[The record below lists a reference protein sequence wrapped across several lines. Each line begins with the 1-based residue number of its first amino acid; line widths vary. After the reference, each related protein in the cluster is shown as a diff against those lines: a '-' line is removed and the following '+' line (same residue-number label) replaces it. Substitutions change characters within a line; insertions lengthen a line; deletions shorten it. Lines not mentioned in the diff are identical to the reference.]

1 MLNYLKIQFGYL
13 SRVALAL
20 TPLLLSMYLLYW
32 LGKYE
37 IWVPETAHRD
47 KITIAILI
55 VGMVL
60 SFLLQSYFDKS
71 KKK

>member
-1 MLNYLKIQFGYL
+1 MLNYMKKQLAYL
-13 SRVALAL
+13 LRVTLAF
-20 TPLLLSMYLLYW
+20 TPLVLSMYLLYW

-47 KITIAILI
+47 KITIAIVI

-60 SFLLQSYFDKS
+60 SFLLQSYFDKNN
-71 KKK
+71 KK